1 MALPIIKAKSY
12 NYGSYANPQQVKFRA
27 GIGTQIGEQFGAGL
41 AQGMQEKRAEK
52 KEQEKLDK
60 LKEAQD
66 TRDRLAAENK
76 LVDELAQ
83 PYYEVYGKENA
94 YSFGELVRD
103 NVIYDEDS
111 IDMKF
116 QKKINKES
124 LLNAGTL
131 LNQLDNDGIDYSD
144 PNTLDSLSKEDL
156 QNASDKHKLK
166 SGAVIVRT
174 DKSTNPP
181 KAKFILPEFDW
192 SKSVID
198 ANAVT
203 EREVDIMAIFN
214 HKLTPKYNDNV
225 LADEKYMLANEDSL
239 KKIPLKHVKQEKKMM
254 DGINGRIYEVIDT
267 DRLFE
272 DPDIN
277 FTPGINA
284 IINDYGKS
292 IWVDEMNN
300 QTGSYTGSDEQKNEI
315 RKKLREDLKDKIG
328 GFRLSS
334 TKYTVPEGEE
344 DEEVIVSDKDIIGL
358 ADKVNDYF
366 QFPIHEYGGKIDELE
381 GQLFT
386 GGVGS
391 GRAFIEET
399 FISDKPH
406 PETGKIG
413 LTIEYRDEEFDDKF
427 YNDDSRMVK
436 AGIKTGDDY
445 LTKFVTYPLNSTG
458 KRNLLKQTNYLNT
471 TGFEGKN
478 AKSTSARAR
487 VDAELNK

>member
-1 MALPIIKAKSY
+1 MALPVIKAKSY

-27 GIGTQIGEQFGAGL
+27 GIGTQIGEQFGAGV

-66 TRDRLAAENK
+66 IRDRLAAENK

-214 HKLTPKYNDNV
+214 HKITPKYNDNV

-239 KKIPLKHVKQEKKMM
+239 KKLPLKHVKQEKKMSD
-254 DGINGRIYEVIDT
+254 DGINGRIYEVIDANN
-267 DRLFE
+267 LFE

-334 TKYTVPEGEE
+334 TKYTVPENDKEE
-344 DEEVIVSDKDIIGL
+344 QTINDKDIVIL
-358 ADKVNDYF
+358 ANKVNDYF
-366 QFPIHEYGGKIDELE
+366 NFPLHEYGGTIKELE
-381 GQLFT
+381 GEKFA
-386 GGVGS
+386 GGLDGPGLVV
-391 GRAFIEET
+391 RT
-399 FISDKPH
+399 VISDKPH
-406 PETGKIG
+406 PDTGKIG
-413 LTIEYRDEEFDDKF
+413 LTIEYKDKEYGDFEFSENDK
-427 YNDDSRMVK
+427 MVLS
-436 AGIKTGDDY
+436 GDKQQGDP
-445 LTKFVTYPLNSTG
+445 LTKFRTYPLTIDG
-458 KRNLLKQTNYLNT
+458 KQDLLRDTNYLNIPAFR
-471 TGFEGKN
+471 GSSDA
-478 AKSTSARAR
+478 AKSLQTRLE
-487 VDAELNK
+487 AELIK